1 MHDEPHLAVIPLDG
15 ASGTVLEAA
24 ERALVLF
31 GRDVLARHRADPVPL
46 EVPPPLT
53 PAQRTERLELLLDQ
67 ALRGA
72 SSPFDDERT
81 DAAMRLRSLCD
92 TPPLAH
98 RAAEAGAALAALCE
112 DADPDVA
119 AAARDGRHPGPRG

>member
-1 MHDEPHLAVIPLDG
+1 MLCGVSSSDLPAP
-15 ASGTVLEAA
+15 VLEAA
-24 ERALVLF
+24 EQALVLF

-53 PAQRTERLELLLDQ
+53 PAQRTERLELLLDE

-81 DAAMRLRSLCD
+81 DAAIRLRSLGE

-98 RAAEAGAALAALCE
+98 RAAEARAALAALCE

-119 AAARDGRHPGPRG
+119 AAARDGRRAGPRG